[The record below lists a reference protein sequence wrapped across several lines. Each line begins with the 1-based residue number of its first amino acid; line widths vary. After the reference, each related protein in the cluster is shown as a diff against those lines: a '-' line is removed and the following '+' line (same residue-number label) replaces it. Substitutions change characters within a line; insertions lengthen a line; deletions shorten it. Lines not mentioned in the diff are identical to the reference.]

1 MRLYLSSFKIGNYP
15 DRLVSLIGSGKRV
28 GLIVN
33 ALDNGSKGRTE
44 WLATQTEALNNL
56 GFITEEIDLRNYFGR
71 ENDLKNA
78 LSRFDGLWINGGNA
92 FLLRRAM
99 RQSGFDSTIKE
110 LLQADKIAY
119 AGFSAAVCC
128 ASPTLRGA
136 ELVDDAN
143 AISEKYKSEIIWDGL
158 GLIDYNVI
166 VYCQSD
172 HSESDDAEKELQYLK
187 DNNIPYKTLRDG
199 QVIIVDGEKTE
210 MLE

>member
-1 MRLYLSSFKIGNYP
+1 M
-15 DRLVSLIGSGKRV
+15 
-28 GLIVN
+28 N
-33 ALDNGSKGRTE
+33 ALDNGQKGRIE

-56 GFITEEIDLRNYFGR
+56 GFITEEIDLRNYFGK
-71 ENDLKNA
+71 ENDLKDT

-99 RQSGFDSTIKE
+99 RQSGFDSAIKE
-110 LLQADKIAY
+110 LLQIDKIVY
-119 AGFSAAVCC
+119 AGFSAAICC

-143 AISEKYKSEIIWDGL
+143 AISEKYESEIIWDGL

-166 VYCQSD
+166 VHYQSD
-172 HSESDDAEKELQYLK
+172 HSESADAEKELQYLK

-199 QVIIVDGEKTE
+199 QVIIIDGEKTE
-210 MLE
+210 ILE